1 MQISA
6 VFSSG
11 YQPKDPTDLLMLTKK
26 LPTWGSW
33 STWRS
38 CGTQNVVCWEQDQC
52 EKLLRR
58 AFQSVCNF
66 YIPKKLFVPLNRP
79 NGVKFF
85 DGDFDRPVQDVD
97 DIIAMHL
104 AASTSDLVLLFG
116 FDLSTPQTT
125 DDVVQRHKIINRHG
139 LLYNLLH
146 STADQ
151 PWVLVDCTHDIDV
164 RYLDLA
170 NLQQDNMDS
179 VNQMLE
185 TIE

>member
-6 VFSSG
+6 VFAST
-11 YQPKDPTDLLMLTKK
+11 YQPQDPTDLLIVSKK

-33 STWRS
+33 RTWRS

-66 YIPKKLFVPLNRP
+66 YIPKKSWAPLNRP
-79 NGVKFF
+79 IGVKLF

-104 AASTSDLVLLFG
+104 ASSTSDLVLLFG
-116 FDLSTPQTT
+116 FDLSTPSAT
-125 DDVVQRHKIINRHG
+125 DDVMERHRILNRHG
-139 LLYNLLH
+139 LIYNIL
-146 STADQ
+146 STTARSRIQ
-151 PWVLVDCTHDIDV
+151 SFF
-164 RYLDLA
+164 R
-170 NLQQDNMDS
+170 
-179 VNQMLE
+179 
-185 TIE
+185 